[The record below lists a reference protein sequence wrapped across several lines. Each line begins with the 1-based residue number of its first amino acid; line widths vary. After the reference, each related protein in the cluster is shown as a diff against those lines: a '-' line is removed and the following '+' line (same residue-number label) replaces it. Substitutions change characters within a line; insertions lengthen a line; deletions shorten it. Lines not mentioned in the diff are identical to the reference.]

1 MCSRSARSGRAGQQH
16 RRSCCRPARS
26 FGLRYEGGAAP
37 SPALRGRT
45 WEVRGRARWAPGAS
59 GGGGG
64 GWGGGG
70 GGGGG
75 RGGLRGGGAGGRWG
89 NEGRGVTRQPGGSY
103 AKAGQRRP
111 GRLKPAQ
118 NLYVWSVLSWNGR
131 SSRLMKCTMFWL
143 RISDTLNCRC
153 RIMCRDWPSLWKDDI
168 AQQNLR
174 PKLLFWMSRLSVLD
188 NSLDNSASR
197 SLSKALHFE
206 TGHRHP
212 SFGDGAALPS
222 V

>member
-1 MCSRSARSGRAGQQH
+1 MSSRSARSGRAGQQH
-16 RRSCCRPARS
+16 RRSCCRPAHS

-37 SPALRGRT
+37 SPALRGRS
-45 WEVRGRARWAPGAS
+45 WEVGRA
-59 GGGGG
+59 GGVV

-70 GGGGG
+70 
-75 RGGLRGGGAGGRWG
+75 A
-89 NEGRGVTRQPGGSY
+89 TRQPGGSY

-118 NLYVWSVLSWNGR
+118 NLYVWTVLSWNGR
-131 SSRLMKCTMFWL
+131 SSRLIKCTMFWL
-143 RISDTLNCRC
+143 RISDTSNCRC
-153 RIMCRDWPSLWKDDI
+153 RIMCRDWPSLWKRRHCSTKP
-168 AQQNLR
+168 AT
-174 PKLLFWMSRLSVLD
+174 KTSVLD

-197 SLSKALHFE
+197 SLSKALRFE

>member
-1 MCSRSARSGRAGQQH
+1 VCSRSARSGRAGQQH

-45 WEVRGRARWAPGAS
+45 WEVGRA
-59 GGGGG
+59 GGVV
-64 GWGGGG
+64 
-70 GGGGG
+70 
-75 RGGLRGGGAGGRWG
+75 GRWG
-89 NEGRGVTRQPGGSY
+89 GAATRQPGGSY

-168 AQQNLR
+168 AQQNLQ
-174 PKLLFWMSRLSVLD
+174 PKLLFWMSRLPVLD
-188 NSLDNSASR
+188 NSLACS
-197 SLSKALHFE
+197 
-206 TGHRHP
+206 G
-212 SFGDGAALPS
+212 
-222 V
+222 

>member
-45 WEVRGRARWAPGAS
+45 WEVGRA
-59 GGGGG
+59 GGVV
-64 GWGGGG
+64 
-70 GGGGG
+70 
-75 RGGLRGGGAGGRWG
+75 GRWG
-89 NEGRGVTRQPGGSY
+89 GAATRQPGGSY

-118 NLYVWSVLSWNGR
+118 NLYVWTVLSWNGR
-131 SSRLMKCTMFWL
+131 SSRLIKCTMFWL

-197 SLSKALHFE
+197 SLSKALRFA
-206 TGHRHP
+206 TGHWRP